1 MAEQVDARWRR
12 TIDVAGRDSGEIRL
26 KILHAILSGGFYGSE
41 RYCVDLAIAQARA
54 GHDVIVVV
62 ADDSSVCAQ
71 QFRKSIAQAQD
82 DGTQSRAVR
91 LIALP
96 RFVPPWLQRPAA
108 AIMLGF
114 HRPDIVHSHLN
125 PAARRIGAVAQ
136 RLGIPHVLT
145 LHLDYDAREHASI
158 DGLICVSAKQRE
170 QIPSDFAG
178 AAATIWNWLPSR
190 VGTALVRVNVA
201 DVRRLRDSWRADD
214 GTVVFGSVGRL
225 VHEKGMDV
233 LIRAFRIAFAASDA
247 SVRLVIVGDGEQR
260 GELEQLADH
269 DRRIV
274 LTGSQAE
281 IAPFYCGFDVFVSA
295 ARFEPFGL
303 SILEAMA
310 GGCPLVTTRTDGP
323 AEFVTD
329 PRVLWSEPDRAGE
342 LAMQMLK
349 AAERG
354 RVRFA
359 YDMSRF
365 GLARASREIEHFYR
379 HVAAKTR

>member
-1 MAEQVDARWRR
+1 MAQDDWHCE
-12 TIDVAGRDSGEIRL
+12 SGPQGKIRL
-26 KILHAILSGGFYGSE
+26 RILHAILSGGFYGSE

-54 GHDVIVVV
+54 GHDVNVLV

-71 QFRKSIAQAQD
+71 QFRKSIAQAQG
-82 DGTQSRAVR
+82 DGSQGKVVR

-108 AIMLGF
+108 AILLTL

-125 PAARRIGAVAQ
+125 PAARRIGAAAR

-145 LHLDYDAREHASI
+145 LHLDYEGREHASV

-170 QIPSDFAG
+170 QVPPDFAG
-178 AAATIWNWLPSR
+178 QVATVWNWLPSR
-190 VGTALVRVNVA
+190 VSTALGRVDVA
-201 DVRRLRDSWRADD
+201 EVRRLRSAWLADD
-214 GTVVFGSVGRL
+214 STVVFGSVGRL
-225 VHEKGMDV
+225 APEKAMDV
-233 LIRAFRIAFAASDA
+233 LIRAFRIAFVASDTSA
-247 SVRLVIVGDGEQR
+247 RLVIVGDGDQR
-260 GELEQLADH
+260 GELEQLADR
-269 DRRIV
+269 DSRIV
-274 LTGSQAE
+274 LAGSQPE
-281 IAPFYCGFDVFVSA
+281 IAPFYYGFDVFVSA
-295 ARFEPFGL
+295 ARSEPFGL

-329 PRVLWSEPDRAGE
+329 PRVLWCEPDRAGE

-365 GLARASREIEHFYR
+365 TLARASREIEHFYR
-379 HVAAKTR
+379 HVAAKRR